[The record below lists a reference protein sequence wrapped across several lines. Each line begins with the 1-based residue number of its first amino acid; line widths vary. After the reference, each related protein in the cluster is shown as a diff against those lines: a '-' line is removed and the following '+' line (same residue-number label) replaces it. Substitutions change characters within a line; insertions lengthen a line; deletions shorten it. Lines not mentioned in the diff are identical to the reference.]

1 MLKSIKKFSRID
13 KSTLN
18 LITAEF
24 FLQLIN
30 TSFMA
35 ILLIYMAKC
44 GYQDTQSADF
54 ISYRFLG
61 VLLLSVPLGLFIR
74 GRKIKPLFLFASL
87 ATPLL
92 SILVILAIDTHQYMV
107 LYILQFLW
115 GLCFTCIQ
123 VSALPYILR
132 NTNPEVR
139 MEAISLNYSTWS
151 LGGILGGL
159 IIFILSRTMPWFFD
173 EKAILILI
181 SGLGFFSFIFVLRI
195 KEEKVVKIK
204 DKKDLIFHS
213 QDYSVLLKAVFPT
226 ILLAIGAGLTIPFVG
241 LFFYHVHGFDSDSF
255 AILSSATTVIVFFS
269 FLIVP
274 WFKEKLGIKK
284 AILLSQ
290 GVSIFFLI
298 NLALSQLYNTLT
310 ISVFIAGF
318 CYMMRQPLMNMASPL
333 ATDVTMDYVGKKNQE
348 IMSALQA
355 AIWSGS
361 WFISSKIFLYLRKA
375 DLDYVWVFL
384 ITAVIYIISVVTFY
398 LILLKS
404 DRISES
410 EKIRAL

>member
-1 MLKSIKKFSRID
+1 
-13 KSTLN
+13 
-18 LITAEF
+18 
-24 FLQLIN
+24 
-30 TSFMA
+30 
-35 ILLIYMAKC
+35 
-44 GYQDTQSADF
+44 
-54 ISYRFLG
+54 
-61 VLLLSVPLGLFIR
+61 
-74 GRKIKPLFLFASL
+74 
-87 ATPLL
+87 
-92 SILVILAIDTHQYMV
+92 
-107 LYILQFLW
+107 
-115 GLCFTCIQ
+115 
-123 VSALPYILR
+123 
-132 NTNPEVR
+132 

-159 IIFILSRTMPWFFD
+159 IIFGLSRTMPWFFD
-173 EKAILILI
+173 EKTILILI
-181 SGLGFFSFIFVLRI
+181 SSLGFFSFIFVLRI
-195 KEEKVVKIK
+195 KEEKVERIK

-213 QDYSVLLKAVFPT
+213 QDYSVLFKAVFPT

-375 DLDYVWVFL
+375 NLDYVWVFL
-384 ITAVIYIISVVTFY
+384 ITAVIYIISVITFY
-398 LILLKS
+398 FILLKS
-404 DRISES
+404 DRISISKETS
-410 EKIRAL
+410 